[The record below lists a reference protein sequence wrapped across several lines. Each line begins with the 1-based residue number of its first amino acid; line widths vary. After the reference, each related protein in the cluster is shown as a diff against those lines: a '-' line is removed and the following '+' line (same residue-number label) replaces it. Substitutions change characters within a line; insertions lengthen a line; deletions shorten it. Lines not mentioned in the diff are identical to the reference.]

1 MVKVQY
7 KPKYKTSKIN
17 FPRLRINNQSS
28 KQFKDRTTKL
38 LKNQILARKI
48 IQISNP
54 KY

>member
-1 MVKVQY
+1 MKVHY
-7 KPKYKTSKIN
+7 KPKYKTNKIY
-17 FPRLRINNQSS
+17 FPRLRIKNQSN